1 MNDQIQAL
9 GGTLVAVSPST
20 RENAAAIA
28 DKAKLGFD
36 ILSDPGNRYA
46 EKLGLVFKLPDN
58 LREVYDGFGINLP
71 KFNGDSSW
79 TLPIPARF
87 VADTGGAIRYSEADA
102 DYTTRPEPEET
113 LAALRA
119 VSG

>member
-46 EKLGLVFKLPDN
+46 EKLGLVYKLTN
-58 LREVYDGFGINLP
+58 LDRGSQFVPGVDP
-71 KFNGDSSW
+71 KNP
-79 TLPIPARF
+79 LQ
-87 VADTGGAIRYSEADA
+87 
-102 DYTTRPEPEET
+102 
-113 LAALRA
+113 LRA
-119 VSG
+119 

>member
-1 MNDQIQAL
+1 MQSL
-9 GGTLVAVSPST
+9 GATLVAVSPST

-28 DKAKLGFD
+28 EKAKLSFD

-46 EKLGLVFKLPDN
+46 EALGLVYALPAD
-58 LREVYDGFGINLP
+58 LKAVFGGFGIDLS
-71 KFNGDSSW
+71 KYNGDSSW

-87 VADTGGAIRYSEADA
+87 VADPGGVIRYAEADA
-102 DYTTRPEPEET
+102 DYSVRPEPEET

-119 VSG
+119 VAG